1 MSYFYRSVYG
11 WRDTSF
17 GFGNVVN
24 WQQGA
29 PALDLPNNCHS
40 IIVSCE
46 ACNTAKPITVG
57 FAETSA
63 AFIASF
69 PSPYG
74 FLITSKVQITIPLG
88 LATQTNG
95 SRKFWIWNPAT
106 SGIASVSVMFLFSNG
121 NLERNADYDIGFPLN
136 YS

>member
-1 MSYFYRSVYG
+1 MSYFYKSTYA
-11 WRDTSF
+11 WRNTSL
-17 GFGNVVN
+17 GFGSVVN

-40 IIVSCE
+40 IIVSVE
-46 ACNTAKPITVG
+46 ACNSLKPITVG

-69 PSPYG
+69 PSTFG
-74 FLITSKVQITIPLG
+74 FIIPTKVQITIPLG
-88 LATQTNG
+88 IATQTNG
-95 SRKFWIWNPAT
+95 SRKFWMWNPAT
-106 SGIASVSVMFLFSNG
+106 SGNAEVSVMFLFSNG
-121 NLERNADYDIGFPLN
+121 NLERNSDYDIGFPQN